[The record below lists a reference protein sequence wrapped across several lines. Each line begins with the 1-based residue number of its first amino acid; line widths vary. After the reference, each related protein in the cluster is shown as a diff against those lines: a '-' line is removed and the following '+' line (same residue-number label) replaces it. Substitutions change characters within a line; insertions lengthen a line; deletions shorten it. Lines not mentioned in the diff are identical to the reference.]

1 MLCDDVKRVVYFF
14 LDGTLGELRNHDYHE
29 HLTLC
34 PDCDRRTIIHRRL
47 RAFVDRR
54 LERLCA
60 PERFKTRLSRSR
72 RGVAADQ

>member
-14 LDGTLGELRNHDYHE
+14 LDGTLGDRRNHDVDE

-34 PDCDRRTIIHRRL
+34 PDCAQRTAIHRRL

-60 PERFKTRLSRSR
+60 PDRFKIRLSRSL
-72 RGVAADQ
+72 RGIAAD